1 MIIIIE
7 RGVKMNKLFTIIL
20 LFFTSMIISN
30 AAISGHHKVTFQYG
44 GEWVDTTIVANGDFF
59 SMVGVFVGTN
69 EMVDE
74 AGGVII
80 TNFTCPGIFING
92 AGHGVCKMKLAGSED
107 FYILDWSCDAD
118 STCKGKVV
126 NGTGR
131 FEGATG
137 DDWVWVHNGGFG
149 KGAGTFFTK

>member
-1 MIIIIE
+1 
-7 RGVKMNKLFTIIL
+7 MNKLFTIIL
-20 LFFTSMIISN
+20 IFFTSMIISN

-92 AGHGVCKMKLAGSED
+92 AGHGVCK
-107 FYILDWSCDAD
+107 
-118 STCKGKVV
+118 GKVV

>member
-74 AGGVII
+74 AGGASEEV
-80 TNFTCPGIFING
+80 TGIFDDDPMCMHTTVPVSSQTEKNG
-92 AGHGVCKMKLAGSED
+92 SQ
-107 FYILDWSCDAD
+107 
-118 STCKGKVV
+118 
-126 NGTGR
+126 
-131 FEGATG
+131 
-137 DDWVWVHNGGFG
+137 
-149 KGAGTFFTK
+149 